1 MSLFIFYIWTE
12 CAAWATPLAHACK
25 GAMAAPNE
33 ASLALAAQV
42 NAQYQTQ
49 AEVVANPAYAAAQ
62 SLFWDQR
69 RKRGPPTPAIS
80 STGLAT
86 PSGQEDATTGEAA
99 TTTPPPQAQQAQ
111 QASMFQPVVLDT
123 EVAFQATAMSMG
135 VDTSDTAATQAWMAT
150 PLTTRKEVLETIRHY
165 HTAVVRPE
173 LYNMIN
179 QVEATLLRFDDRI
192 LRQSQELSWLA
203 SDNRAEQRRTSGL
216 LVLLT
221 GFPPTTTPQQR
232 LYMVN
237 WMLAQV
243 NDLKRFL
250 TERAH
255 TVSEDN
261 LSMLNVLAA
270 DPTTP
275 PAGPEKYSTITL
287 INFKSWDARKA
298 FMDHYGGTGGT
309 PLYISPTQAVKGAHI
324 RTSPASPQFQRKL
337 EIPLRV
343 VLHALNQLDTKKN
356 QVVILWKSL
365 TIMSPQEVHA
375 FDEQQTACA
384 RLFYHT
390 DQGHLQGYME
400 LDTWLYNALQA
411 TPPEWTMSDESTL
424 WNYAWNHVVFGVQHE
439 LDVAERQIFKDAV
452 QTAKG
457 SGKGIKLGKG
467 ARHWTAPAIYSSEAA
482 PYPLELSVTRVDH
495 IAYVWDEYCDKFSE
509 SSHKCGDYKMAT
521 FQGRPALP
529 AASSTTPHA

>member
-1 MSLFIFYIWTE
+1 MSLVILYCWRE
-12 CAAWATPLAHACK
+12 CAAWATPLDNSCQR
-25 GAMAAPNE
+25 AMAAPNP

-62 SLFWDQR
+62 NLFWEQR

-86 PSGQEDATTGEAA
+86 PSGHEDATTGEAA
-99 TTTPPPQAQQAQ
+99 ATTPPQAQQAQ
-111 QASMFQPVVLDT
+111 QVSMFQPVVLDT

-150 PLTTRKEVLETIRHY
+150 PLTTRKDVLETIRHY

-179 QVEATLLRFDDRI
+179 QVEATLLRFDGRI

-237 WMLAQV
+237 WMLAQFD
-243 NDLKRFL
+243 DLKKFL

-255 TVSEDN
+255 TISEDN

-287 INFKSWDARKA
+287 INFKILGLKEGLYGPLWRHRRHSIVHQLHTVSQRGPHPHISCIPAIPAQAGDTTPRCASRPESA
-298 FMDHYGGTGGT
+298 GCEEEPGGHPVEEFDHHVTTGG
-309 PLYISPTQAVKGAHI
+309 PRLRRAADRVCKALLPHGPGLLAGLHGA
-324 RTSPASPQFQRKL
+324 
-337 EIPLRV
+337 
-343 VLHALNQLDTKKN
+343 
-356 QVVILWKSL
+356 
-365 TIMSPQEVHA
+365 
-375 FDEQQTACA
+375 
-384 RLFYHT
+384 
-390 DQGHLQGYME
+390 GHLVVQRPSGYS
-400 LDTWLYNALQA
+400 A
-411 TPPEWTMSDESTL
+411 
-424 WNYAWNHVVFGVQHE
+424 
-439 LDVAERQIFKDAV
+439 
-452 QTAKG
+452 
-457 SGKGIKLGKG
+457 
-467 ARHWTAPAIYSSEAA
+467 
-482 PYPLELSVTRVDH
+482 RVDD
-495 IAYVWDEYCDKFSE
+495 V
-509 SSHKCGDYKMAT
+509 
-521 FQGRPALP
+521 R
-529 AASSTTPHA
+529 